1 MKNNKGFTL
10 IELLAVIV
18 ILAILLAIAIPQ
30 VNKYI
35 TNSRKE
41 SLITTAK
48 DFIDAVKKDATS
60 EIYDFPISTN
70 DVTIVSTS
78 LIKLNKGGTKSSF
91 GGNWVDGDSYV
102 AIINIGTDI
111 DPEYKYYIALADSK
125 RYTIALT
132 AEDKL
137 DVDSIVRNNVR
148 KTKVAVTSMCGIEDG
163 KYMVLNKIVGLED
176 YQTKYGW
183 NVTVY
188 GDGEC

>member
-1 MKNNKGFTL
+1 MNKKAFTL

-30 VNKYI
+30 VNQYI
-35 TNSRKE
+35 TKSRKE

-48 DFIDAVKKDATS
+48 DFIDAAKKDATS

-70 DVTIVSTS
+70 DVTVISTG
-78 LIKLNKGGTKSSF
+78 LIKLNKGGTKSPFS
-91 GGNWVDGDSYV
+91 GSWIKNNSYV

-132 AEDKL
+132 AEEEL
-137 DVDSIVRNNVR
+137 DTDTIVRNNTS
-148 KTKVAVTSMCGIEDG
+148 KTKVTITSLCGDEDG
-163 KYMVLNKIVGLED
+163 KYMVFNNIVGLEK
-176 YQTKYGW
+176 YQTKNGW

-188 GDGEC
+188 GSGDC

>member
-1 MKNNKGFTL
+1 MNKKAFTL

-30 VNKYI
+30 VNQYI

-48 DFIDAVKKDATS
+48 DFIDAAKKDTTS

-70 DVTIVSTS
+70 DVTIISTD

-91 GGNWVDGDSYV
+91 NGSWIKDNSYV
-102 AIINIGTDI
+102 AIINVGTDI

-132 AEDKL
+132 EEAKL
-137 DVDSIVRNNVR
+137 DADAIVRNNTS
-148 KTKVAVTSMCGIEDG
+148 KTKVNITSMCGNKDG
-163 KYMVLNKIVGLED
+163 KYMVFDKISGLEK

-183 NVTVY
+183 NATVY
-188 GDGEC
+188 SSGDC